1 MSVGYGR
8 LEVHELMQYTN
19 AELDLS
25 AVKRFRFDSCA
36 VALVLNSNPY
46 VVAMI
51 ECALL
56 LNCPCRLE
64 ARAVI

>member
-1 MSVGYGR
+1 MSVGYRR
-8 LEVHELMQYTN
+8 LEVHELTRYTN

-36 VALVLNSNPY
+36 VALALNSNPY

-51 ECALL
+51 ERALL
-56 LNCPCRLE
+56 LNCPRRLE
-64 ARAVI
+64 ACTMI